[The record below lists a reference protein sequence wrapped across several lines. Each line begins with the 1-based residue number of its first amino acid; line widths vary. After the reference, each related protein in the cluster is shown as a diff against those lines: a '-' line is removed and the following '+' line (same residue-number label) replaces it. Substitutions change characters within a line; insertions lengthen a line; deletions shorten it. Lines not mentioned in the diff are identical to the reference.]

1 MVAQFLGLK
10 LRIMVN
16 AFRRS
21 PWQIVGLT
29 VSLIYGLIITGLF
42 VIGLFAARLV
52 DDISL
57 VQTVI
62 VVIGAFVVLGFLFL
76 PLLFGVD
83 DTLDPRKFSLYGMP
97 NLRLATGLAIAAL
110 IGIPSIV
117 LTICSLATVVT
128 WSRNP
133 GSAFVA
139 LLCAVIAVLTC
150 VLGARV
156 TTSIAAFLL
165 ATRRSREFSGIIA
178 ILILVLI
185 SPLVALLFNIDWVHH
200 GIAVLN
206 GVSAWLSW
214 TPLGAAWSVPGDLLQ
229 GKWGPAALKFLIA
242 VAFLGVLWLSWVAL
256 VSKMLVAPERQARAK
271 GYAGLGWFSSLPGGA
286 MGSIAART
294 ATYWGRDPR
303 YWVVLVMIPVFPA
316 FMVVAL
322 LIAGVPAHYVVLLP
336 LPVMCLFLG
345 WTIHNDLAFDSTA
358 IWLHIVSG
366 TRGYADRAGRTFP
379 VLLIGIPLIAV
390 GSIVTTNLFGNW
402 IIMPSVIGLS
412 TSVLLIGIGL
422 SSIASALFPYPATK
436 PGDSAFSQ
444 PQTAGGSAVLVQ
456 SISFLAI
463 IIFATPVIAFVALG
477 LFVSPLWFTGAPI
490 AGIIIGLV
498 VMIGGLYLGGKIFD
512 RRGPEIV
519 AFATRNG

>member
-1 MVAQFLGLK
+1 
-10 LRIMVN
+10 
-16 AFRRS
+16 
-21 PWQIVGLT
+21 
-29 VSLIYGLIITGLF
+29 
-42 VIGLFAARLV
+42 
-52 DDISL
+52 
-57 VQTVI
+57 
-62 VVIGAFVVLGFLFL
+62 
-76 PLLFGVD
+76 
-83 DTLDPRKFSLYGMP
+83 
-97 NLRLATGLAIAAL
+97 
-110 IGIPSIV
+110 
-117 LTICSLATVVT
+117 
-128 WSRNP
+128 
-133 GSAFVA
+133 
-139 LLCAVIAVLTC
+139 
-150 VLGARV
+150 
-156 TTSIAAFLL
+156 
-165 ATRRSREFSGIIA
+165 
-178 ILILVLI
+178 
-185 SPLVALLFNIDWVHH
+185 
-200 GIAVLN
+200 
-206 GVSAWLSW
+206 
-214 TPLGAAWSVPGDLLQ
+214 
-229 GKWGPAALKFLIA
+229 
-242 VAFLGVLWLSWVAL
+242 
-256 VSKMLVAPERQARAK
+256 
-271 GYAGLGWFSSLPGGA
+271 
-286 MGSIAART
+286 
-294 ATYWGRDPR
+294 
-303 YWVVLVMIPVFPA
+303 MIPVFPA